1 VYDWTKSGNDRRRL
15 VVVASSHV
23 LAAAAP
29 AAMSEA
35 LTVGITTYSV
45 YVPRCR
51 LDLSLIA
58 RAWGTAQAAGEIAVA
73 NYDEDALTMARQFTT
88 VTWSPVNNSIVPY
101 SHCPS

>member
-1 VYDWTKSGNDRRRL
+1 M
-15 VVVASSHV
+15 SH
-23 LAAAAP
+23 
-29 AAMSEA
+29 A
-35 LTVGITTYSV
+35 LMVGIARYSV

-51 LDLSLIA
+51 LHRSLIA

-88 VTWSPVNNSIVPY
+88 VTWSPVSNSMLPY